1 MDSKLPTAGSGRL
14 MAVHFLLLI
23 LPRIPAKGMGP
34 PIVGRSSTSVTLMG
48 IIHQHPVPQS
58 IHFSIS
64 SLERGIWVQEVPQV
78 SWPSHRTF

>member
-48 IIHQHPVPQS
+48 INHQHPVPA
-58 IHFSIS
+58 IH
-64 SLERGIWVQEVPQV
+64 SLLYFFFRERNMGTGSP
-78 SWPSHRTF
+78 PG